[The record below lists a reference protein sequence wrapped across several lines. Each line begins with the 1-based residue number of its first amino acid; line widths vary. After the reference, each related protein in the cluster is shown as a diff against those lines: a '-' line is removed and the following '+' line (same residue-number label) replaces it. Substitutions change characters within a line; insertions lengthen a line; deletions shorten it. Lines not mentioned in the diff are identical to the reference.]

1 VREPGQDWKVATVVY
16 RPVMRA
22 RRRFV
27 AFVAVEFEI
36 DSSFRSTGLTD
47 ALTTAY
53 ECGQGF
59 CEGT

>member
-1 VREPGQDWKVATVVY
+1 MREPGQDWKVATVVY

-27 AFVAVEFEI
+27 AFVTVEFEI
-36 DSSFRSTGLTD
+36 ESIFLSMGLTE